1 MVSCYSVVY
10 GTPQS
15 HREDETE
22 VGGVTHE
29 ESAEASVWSDRP
41 AADLDDP
48 SLWLG
53 DGGSCCGPN
62 GRSRLYSFEDGKN
75 ARDERCK

>member
-48 SLWLG
+48 SLWLD

-62 GRSRLYSFEDGKN
+62 VRSQLYSFKDEN
-75 ARDERCK
+75 ARDNEYK